1 MSSSFTFSGLSSH
14 GAKSRVS
21 AGAVCGTRHQSS
33 GEDAQAAAAGATG
46 GFMNWLVGQA
56 QYLDCLYDECSSG
69 SFVLEQR
76 TILRSSIG
84 FYDEADL
91 RNLIAKVLSTA
102 ELLARLGETFQR
114 MTPDARGGTLV
125 RARQGE
131 GARPVGG
138 AEKLLGGHPVLN
150 QADDCRK
157 IAPAIPPPANWPTS
171 APIST
176 ELPA

>member
-14 GAKSRVS
+14 GAKSQVC
-21 AGAVCGTRHQSS
+21 AGAVCGTSASILQ
-33 GEDAQAAAAGATG
+33 EDAQAAAAGATR

-69 SFVLEQR
+69 LFVLEQQ

-91 RNLIAKVLSTA
+91 RNLITKVLSTA
-102 ELLARLGETFQR
+102 ELLAR
-114 MTPDARGGTLV
+114 
-125 RARQGE
+125 
-131 GARPVGG
+131 PVSG

-150 QADDCRK
+150 QADDRRK
-157 IAPAIPPPANWPTS
+157 DRTGNSAPRKLATS